1 MKTSFVMA
9 GLDPAT
15 HPARVRAPERHQT
28 IVSSN
33 SSQFGFIFS
42 ISAIFQ
48 SRFHFF
54 KEDSL

>member
-1 MKTSFVMA
+1 MA

-15 HPARVRAPERHQT
+15 HPARVGAPKRCHPRL
-28 IVSSN
+28 
-33 SSQFGFIFS
+33 SQFGFIFS

-54 KEDSL
+54 KDDSR

>member
-15 HPARVRAPERHQT
+15 HPARVCAPKERHPR
-28 IVSSN
+28 